1 MIFKNYE
8 SNTNYDQTASVEFA
22 GGSFDHLGKKTK
34 SLIKKG
40 KSDL

>member
-8 SNTNYDQTASVEFA
+8 NNANYDQIASVEFA

-34 SLIKKG
+34 SLTKKG
-40 KSDL
+40 KPDL